1 VAALRS
7 SVLAIVRDLRR
18 RISATVQSA
27 ACSAVAAVAALVMA
41 AFLCAALFVWVES
54 LLGRLIACLVLAGLF
69 LLLAI
74 IVALV
79 GAGIRRAEARRA
91 QLRAESLVWMWRDP
105 AVISAGLRLGRTL
118 GLRRAA
124 PLAII
129 AAFVIGVL
137 LSRSARRQENANRGA
152 AE

>member
-1 VAALRS
+1 MLP
-7 SVLAIVRDLRR
+7 IIRDLRH
-18 RISATVQSA
+18 RISATLQSA
-27 ACSAVAAVAALVMA
+27 ASSAVAGVAALVMVG
-41 AFLCAALFVWVES
+41 FLCAALFVWVKS
-54 LLGRLIACLVLAGLF
+54 LLGGLIACLVLAGLF

-74 IVALV
+74 ISALV

-91 QLRAESLVWMWRDP
+91 ELRAESLGSMWRDP
-105 AVISAGLRLGRTL
+105 AVISAGLKLGRTL

-137 LSRSARRQENANRGA
+137 LSRTSRRQENAEHGA
-152 AE
+152 E